1 MSTSEQNTVRQIS
14 DYERLSG
21 IFWIVLGILQC
32 LTIFVFYIF
41 GPVVG
46 IWNIMAGISHLKRS
60 PRILARDPAIPSE
73 YESLGGIIAIG
84 IVNLVIGGVIGIV
97 FAILDFVIRDKVLSN
112 RHAFN
117 GHAASV

>member
-1 MSTSEQNTVRQIS
+1 
-14 DYERLSG
+14 
-21 IFWIVLGILQC
+21 
-32 LTIFVFYIF
+32 
-41 GPVVG
+41 
-46 IWNIMAGISHLKRS
+46 LKRS
-60 PRILARDPAIPSE
+60 PRILACDPAIPSE

>member
-46 IWNIMAGISHLKRS
+46 IWNIWPVSH
-60 PRILARDPAIPSE
+60 I
-73 YESLGGIIAIG
+73 
-84 IVNLVIGGVIGIV
+84 
-97 FAILDFVIRDKVLSN
+97 
-112 RHAFN
+112 
-117 GHAASV
+117 